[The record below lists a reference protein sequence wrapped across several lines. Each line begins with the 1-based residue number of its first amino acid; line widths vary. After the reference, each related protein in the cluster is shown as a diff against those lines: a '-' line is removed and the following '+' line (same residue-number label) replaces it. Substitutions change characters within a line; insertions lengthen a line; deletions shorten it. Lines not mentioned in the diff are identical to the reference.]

1 MVYTGKP
8 SRGCGMCKTRRIK
21 CDEKRPTCGNCK
33 KSARVCPGYPDD
45 FDLVFRDENKAMAKK
60 ARKSPGTTRSSSST
74 GSSSSQ
80 TSPYLYNPADLIR
93 SPSSTFEAWPVDNA
107 LQRSEGSRRAKSK
120 SQKRSDSIQSQQLL
134 ALSSPTTPS
143 QSLDK
148 SFDFEKFIWNFENTV
163 PSTIFLSPECEAV
176 PFFFKNFITLPQQ
189 AESTR
194 GFLEYLVPLYNRARP
209 SSVLHLATD
218 AVAMATCGQ
227 YPGRH
232 RLLREAVSTYGK
244 AIKKLHEDLRD
255 PKMSKSDE
263 TVLAILMF
271 SLYET
276 IMSTD
281 DTIRAWGNHVDGAV
295 ALTKLRGTE
304 QFNDPMSHAIFR
316 AVRTMMITSCVQRSK
331 PIESFPGAAGWLGTG
346 EFSDENAANR
356 LTLICIDLP
365 NLRARANTLT
375 SMPYDPRYE
384 SEAKQILD
392 FAQTVDG
399 NLEEWYRTLPSEW
412 KHRIISISNETLAPE
427 DITLA
432 EKWPGEQHV
441 YHDVPLASIMN
452 DYRVCRIFC
461 RRVIMACITWLSS
474 GGDFSEKDQA
484 WNKSVFVIQT
494 MVDEISACVPFHMSY
509 ELQPLAKE
517 TGQEQNAAEAFGG
530 YSLVWPLYVA
540 ANAESVPQE
549 QRDWLFGRLSVIG
562 TKFGLSSAQV
572 LVLARRHVLTCGP
585 MFP

>member
-8 SRGCGMCKTRRIK
+8 SRGCGMCKSRRIK
-21 CDEKRPTCGNCK
+21 CDEGRPTCGNCR
-33 KSARVCPGYPDD
+33 KSARECPGYPDE

-60 ARKSPGTTRSSSST
+60 ARKCPRAATSSCSTGASSSH
-74 GSSSSQ
+74 
-80 TSPYLYNPADLIR
+80 TSPYLSPSPTFER
-93 SPSSTFEAWPVDNA
+93 SPEESSYPGEISFQITTT
-107 LQRSEGSRRAKSK
+107 RSRTP
-120 SQKRSDSIQSQQLL
+120 SDLSQSQQIL
-134 ALSSPTTPS
+134 ALPNYTTPPLP
-143 QSLDK
+143 LDQT
-148 SFDFEKFIWNFENTV
+148 FDFEAFIWNLENAI
-163 PSTIFLSPECEAV
+163 PHTISLSPECEAV

-194 GFLEYLVPLYNRARP
+194 GYLEYLVPLYNRARP
-209 SSVLHLATD
+209 SSVLHLATT

-227 YPGRH
+227 YPGRQQ
-232 RLLREAVSTYGK
+232 LLREAVSTYGK
-244 AIKKLHEDLRD
+244 AIKKLNDDLKD
-255 PKMSKSDE
+255 PVLSKSDE

-281 DTIRAWGNHVDGAV
+281 DTITAWGNHVDGAV
-295 ALTKLRGTE
+295 ALTKLRGMD

-331 PIESFPGAAGWLGTG
+331 PIDEFPGSKGWVGHG
-346 EFSDENAANR
+346 EISDENAANR

-365 NLRARANTLT
+365 NLRARANRLT
-375 SMPYDPRYE
+375 TTPYDLTYE

-392 FAQTVDG
+392 FAQMVDG
-399 NLEEWYRTLPSEW
+399 NLEEWYFTLPPEW
-412 KHRIISISNETLAPE
+412 KHRIIGVVSSLVAPE
-427 DITLA
+427 DIALA
-432 EKWPGEQHV
+432 EKWSGEQHV

-461 RRVIMACITWLSS
+461 RRVIMACVTWLSFS
-474 GGDFSEKDQA
+474 GSYADADRV
-484 WNKSVFVIQT
+484 WDKSIFVIQM

-517 TGQEQNAAEAFGG
+517 MGQEQNAAEAFGG

-540 ANAESVPQE
+540 ANAETVPQE

>member
-8 SRGCGMCKTRRIK
+8 SRGCGMCKSRRIK
-21 CDEKRPTCGNCK
+21 WCWQCPHCDEKRPTCGNCK
-33 KSARVCPGYPDD
+33 KSSRPCPGYPDD
-45 FDLVFRDENKAMAKK
+45 FDLVFRDENKAMLKK
-60 ARKSPGTTRSSSST
+60 VRKCSGTTSPGSST
-74 GSSSSQ
+74 GASSSHP
-80 TSPYLYNPADLIR
+80 SPHP
-93 SPSSTFEAWPVDNA
+93 SPSSTFEVV
-107 LQRSEGSRRAKSK
+107 SEENGCVGEPAFHTATSSSHAS
-120 SQKRSDSIQSQQLL
+120 QSQQVL
-134 ALSSPTTPS
+134 PVNNYKP
-143 QSLDK
+143 QQVPFDHP
-148 SFDFEKFIWNFENTV
+148 FDFETFVWNLQTARV
-163 PSTIFLSPECEAV
+163 PHTMSLAPECEAV
-176 PFFFKNFITLPQQ
+176 PFFFKNFTALPQQ

-209 SSVLHLATD
+209 NSVLHLATT
-218 AVAMATCGQ
+218 AVALAACGQ

-232 RLLREAVSTYGK
+232 ELLREAVSTYGK
-244 AIKKLHEDLRD
+244 AIKKLNEDLKH
-255 PKMSKSDE
+255 PAKAKSNE

-281 DTIRAWGNHVDGAV
+281 DTIAAWGNHVDGAV
-295 ALTKLRGTE
+295 ALTKLRGME
-304 QFNDPMSHAIFR
+304 QFKDPMSHAIFR

-331 PIESFPGAAGWLGTG
+331 PVDSFPSKAGWIGQG
-346 EFSDENAANR
+346 DIHNENAANR

-365 NLRARANTLT
+365 SLRARANTLT
-375 SMPYDPRYE
+375 NMPYDPAYE

-392 FAQTVDG
+392 FAQLVDG
-399 NLEEWYRTLPSEW
+399 NLEEWYRTLPPEW
-412 KHRIISISNETLAPE
+412 RPRIIGVVSELIPSEELSLA
-427 DITLA
+427 A
-432 EKWPGEQHV
+432 KWPGEQHV

-461 RRVIMACITWLSS
+461 TRVIMACVEWLNS
-474 GGDFSEKDQA
+474 GPNYRDGDIA
-484 WNKSVFVIQT
+484 WNKSVYVIQK
-494 MVDEISACVPFHMSY
+494 MVDEICACVPFHLSY
-509 ELQPLAKE
+509 ELQTAAKE
-517 TGQEQNAAEAFGG
+517 MGQEKNAAEAFGG

-540 ANAESVPQE
+540 ANADTVPQE

>member
-8 SRGCGMCKTRRIK
+8 SRGCGMCKSRRIK

-33 KSARVCPGYPDD
+33 KSGRDCPGYPDE
-45 FDLVFRDENKAMAKK
+45 FDLVFRDENKAMARK
-60 ARKSPGTTRSSSST
+60 ARKLSGPTPTSSTSGISSSR
-74 GSSSSQ
+74 
-80 TSPYLYNPADLIR
+80 TSPHL
-93 SPSSTFEAWPVDNA
+93 SPSSSIETSPGEHSFQIITTRP
-107 LQRSEGSRRAKSK
+107 RTS
-120 SQKRSDSIQSQQLL
+120 SDISQSQQML
-134 ALSSPTTPS
+134 ALPNYTTSPL
-143 QSLDK
+143 SLDQN
-148 SFDFEKFIWNFENTV
+148 FDFDTFVWNLENAI
-163 PSTIFLSPECEAV
+163 PPTINLAPESEAV

-194 GFLEYLVPLYNRARP
+194 GYLEYLVPLYNRARP
-209 SSVLHLATD
+209 SSVLHLATT
-218 AVAMATCGQ
+218 AVALATCGQ
-227 YPGRH
+227 YPGRQE
-232 RLLREAVSTYGK
+232 LLREAVLTYGR
-244 AIKKLHEDLRD
+244 AIKKLNDDLKD
-255 PKMSKSDE
+255 PIMSKSDE

-281 DTIRAWGNHVDGAV
+281 DTITAWGNHVDGAV
-295 ALTKLRGTE
+295 ALTKLRGTA
-304 QFNDPMSHAIFR
+304 QFADPMSHAIFR

-331 PIESFPGAAGWLGTG
+331 PVDSFPSDAGWMGSGTLS
-346 EFSDENAANR
+346 EENAANR

-365 NLRARANTLT
+365 NLRARANLLT
-375 SMPYDPRYE
+375 TTPYTPAE
-384 SEAKQILD
+384 ASEVAQILS
-392 FAQTVDG
+392 FAQMVDG
-399 NLEEWYRTLPSEW
+399 NLEEWYRTLPPEW
-412 KHRIISISNETLAPE
+412 KHRIIGVVSERIEPADLA
-427 DITLA
+427 LA

-461 RRVIMACITWLSS
+461 RRVIMACVEWLSLGS
-474 GGDFSEKDQA
+474 GDDEERWTDEEGAREHSI
-484 WNKSVFVIQT
+484 WVIQQ

-509 ELQPLAKE
+509 ELQPVAKE
-517 TGQEQNAAEAFGG
+517 MGQEQNAAEAFGG
-530 YSLVWPLYVA
+530 YTLVWPLYVA
-540 ANAESVPQE
+540 ANAETVPQE

>member
-8 SRGCGMCKTRRIK
+8 SRGCGMCKSRRIK

-33 KSARVCPGYPDD
+33 KSGRDCPGFPDE

-60 ARKSPGTTRSSSST
+60 ARKSSGPTPSRSST
-74 GSSSSQ
+74 AGSSSQ
-80 TSPYLYNPADLIR
+80 TSPHL
-93 SPSSTFEAWPVDNA
+93 SPSPSFEVSPG
-107 LQRSEGSRRAKSK
+107 EGSLSSFQITTSK
-120 SQKRSDSIQSQQLL
+120 SRTPSDSSQSHQLL
-134 ALSSPTTPS
+134 SLSNYTTPPLP
-143 QSLDK
+143 LDQT
-148 SFDFEKFIWNFENTV
+148 FDFEAFVWNLEHAV
-163 PSTIFLSPECEAV
+163 PPTIALAPECEAI

-194 GFLEYLVPLYNRARP
+194 GYLEYLVPLYNRARP
-209 SSVLHLATD
+209 SSVLHLATT

-227 YPGRH
+227 YPGRQE
-232 RLLREAVSTYGK
+232 LLREAVSTYGK
-244 AIKKLHEDLRD
+244 ALKKLNDDLKD
-255 PKMSKSDE
+255 PVMSKSDE
-263 TVLAILMF
+263 TVVAILMF

-281 DTIRAWGNHVDGAV
+281 DTITAWGNHVDGAV
-295 ALTKLRGTE
+295 ALTKLRGTD

-331 PIESFPGAAGWLGTG
+331 PVDDFPGTKGWVGYG
-346 EFSDENAANR
+346 NISEENAANR

-365 NLRARANTLT
+365 NLRARANLLT
-375 SMPYDPRYE
+375 TTPYNATQE

-392 FAQTVDG
+392 FAQMVDG
-399 NLEEWYRTLPSEW
+399 NLEEWYRTLPPEW
-412 KHRIISISNETLAPE
+412 KHRIIGVVSETIPPDELA
-427 DITLA
+427 LA

-461 RRVIMACITWLSS
+461 RRVIMACDTWLSIGSYGDS
-474 GGDFSEKDQA
+474 GGAYD
-484 WNKSVFVIQT
+484 KSVFVIQQ

-509 ELQPLAKE
+509 ELQPVAKE
-517 TGQEQNAAEAFGG
+517 MGQEQNAAEAFGG

-540 ANAESVPQE
+540 ANAETIPQE